1 MFRKKEGPIKI
12 GDNVSLEQKDGVS
25 VIYVSNNLSYQT
37 ADELREARKQIKYD
51 KILLDLGQVRLTTSR
66 GMGALMGIAIDAIDN
81 NRKVCICNISN
92 HFMNIFE
99 AMELAKHVPEIKMF
113 DTIDE
118 GMEYLRDS

>member
-1 MFRKKEGPIKI
+1 MFRKKEGPIKF
-12 GDNVSLEQKDGVS
+12 GDNVSLEQKDGIS
-25 VIYVSNNLSYQT
+25 IIYVSNNLSYQT

-51 KILLDLGQVRLTTSR
+51 KILIDLGQVRLTTSR
-66 GMGALMGIAIDAIDN
+66 GMGALMGIAIDSIDN

-99 AMELAKHVPEIKMF
+99 AMELAKYVPEIKMF

-118 GMEYLRDS
+118 GMEYLRNS